1 MLRRVAKLTRGT
13 LRRTSVNLRQVGCD
27 MPRSMTR
34 QRLIDVGVQR
44 FYRDGFRN
52 VGIDQILNEVGISK
66 TAFYKHFESKED
78 LMLAALEDNN
88 CRVQEMFRGL
98 MRELG
103 GASAV
108 GQLNALM
115 DVVERIVDTEGFQGC
130 IFVNAAIEFPLAH
143 EPAHLAAAR
152 SKQAIEELVCEIAM
166 QAGAADPRILAKEL
180 CLIMEGAYVTRHVTG
195 DKQAAEIA
203 RRVAQLVIADR
214 CAPCALATAN

>member
-1 MLRRVAKLTRGT
+1 
-13 LRRTSVNLRQVGCD
+13 
-27 MPRSMTR
+27 MTR

-152 SKQAIEELVCEIAM
+152 SKQAIEELVCEVAM

-203 RRVAQLVIADR
+203 RRVARLVIADQ
-214 CAPCALATAN
+214 CAPCAAAAAK